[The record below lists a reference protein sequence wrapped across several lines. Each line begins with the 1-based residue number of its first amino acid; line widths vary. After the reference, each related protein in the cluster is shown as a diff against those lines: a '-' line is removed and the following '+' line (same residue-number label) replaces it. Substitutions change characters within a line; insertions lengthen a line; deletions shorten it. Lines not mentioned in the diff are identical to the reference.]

1 MKKLLAIIGVLL
13 IIFIGMYIYKLNIN
27 NKKVSVSEVT
37 DIEDYISK
45 IYMWKEITNEALP
58 KFDNIN
64 NAPDLWVWEVVK
76 KNLEDYELS
85 YDQIEKKGKD
95 IFGENFSK
103 EFPKEGSEYIIYDK
117 NSGKY
122 LATGIGLDSE
132 DDSFLLNKIDKTK
145 EGYKVEIVE
154 YLEDYSEAINV
165 EDENQEYNVYIK
177 NLNEETIATIKSTES
192 ETKAIEVVKENV
204 EKFTKKSIN
213 LIKNSEGKIYVKSV
227 E

>member
-13 IIFIGMYIYKLNIN
+13 IIFIGMYVYKLNIN

-37 DIEDYISK
+37 DIEDYITK

-154 YLEDYSEAINV
+154 YLEDYSEATNV

>member
-13 IIFIGMYIYKLNIN
+13 IIFIGMYVYKLNIN

-117 NSGKY
+117 NLGKY

>member
-13 IIFIGMYIYKLNIN
+13 IIFIGMYVYKLNIN